1 MVKER
6 KVKHYSIRFPADLLE
21 EIRELSREEHRS
33 INGTVLEAL
42 ERYVRSRRGRRGHD
56 QESGDTR

>member
-1 MVKER
+1 VAKER
-6 KVKHYSIRFPADLLE
+6 KVKHYSIRFPVELLE

-42 ERYVRSRRGRRGHD
+42 ERYVRTRRGRQPKD
-56 QESGDTR
+56 ASESR

>member
-1 MVKER
+1 M
-6 KVKHYSIRFPADLLE
+6 KHYSIRFPVELLE

-42 ERYVRSRRGRRGHD
+42 ERYVRTRRGRQPKDAPDAR
-56 QESGDTR
+56 